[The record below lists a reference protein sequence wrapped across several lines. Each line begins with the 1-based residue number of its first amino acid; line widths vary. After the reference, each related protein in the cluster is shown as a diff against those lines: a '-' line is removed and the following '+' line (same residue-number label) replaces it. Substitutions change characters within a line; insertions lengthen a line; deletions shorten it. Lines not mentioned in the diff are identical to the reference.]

1 MKINTPVTQK
11 ESPVDPTANILSTT
25 DTKGAITYIN
35 QDFVDISG
43 FTPEEVLGKNHNV
56 VRHPDMPP
64 QAFTQLWD
72 TVHGGHSWMGIVKNR
87 CKNGDHYWVDAY
99 VTPILQNGQ
108 VVEYQS
114 VRRQASPDVIAR
126 AETLYGYLMKDHSA
140 MRTVTPRILRRSL
153 PITTK
158 LVLCAAVPAA
168 LAVAAHLSVPLS
180 ALGSVGVWLGAVG
193 SGLMGSLVTL
203 SPLLKVVKATRQ
215 ITDDPVARHVYTGR
229 QDEAGQLQ
237 LALKMLQAE
246 NSGLIGRIADSA
258 ERIKHCSHSLSESV
272 GRCQTEITHQFGET
286 DQVAAAVNEMSASIT
301 EVSNS
306 AQGSSSRVQEGQ
318 HTVHAGHAV
327 VRENVAAIEA
337 LAGEIQAVAAVVGSV
352 KASSEAVTGILDT
365 ISGIAEQTNLLAL
378 NAAIEAARAGEAG
391 RGFAVVADEVRQ
403 LATRTREATE
413 QVHALIGDLQSRSE
427 QAVKAMQQGEERA
440 QYCVA
445 QGEEA
450 AVALSAIVTLF
461 DDISQMNLQIATAVD
476 QQSQAADEINRNILS
491 IRDASEGSLDSMEH
505 SASAG
510 NTLHGMAS
518 AFSQLADQFW
528 SKKTD
533 KS

>member
-1 MKINTPVTQK
+1 MKLNTPVTQK
-11 ESPVDPTANILSTT
+11 EAPVGPAANILSTT

-72 TVHGGHSWMGIVKNR
+72 AVHGGHSWMGIVKNR

-108 VVEYQS
+108 VAEYQS
-114 VRRQASPDVIAR
+114 VRRQASPEAIAR
-126 AETLYGYLMKDHSA
+126 AEKLYACLLTDHSA
-140 MRTVTPRILRRSL
+140 MRTKTPRMLRKSL
-153 PITTK
+153 SASSK
-158 LVLCAAVPAA
+158 LVLCAAMPAA
-168 LAVAAHLSVPLS
+168 AAVAAHLSLQLNPL
-180 ALGSVGVWLGAVG
+180 ASVGVWLGAVG
-193 SGLMGSLVTL
+193 AGLLGSLVTL
-203 SPLLKVVKATRQ
+203 SPLLKAVKATRLL
-215 ITDDPVARHVYTGR
+215 TDDPVARHVYTGR

-237 LALKMLQAE
+237 LALKMFQAE
-246 NSGLIGRIADSA
+246 NSGLIGRIANSA
-258 ERIKHCSHSLSESV
+258 ERIKYCSQSLSDSV

-286 DQVAAAVNEMSASIT
+286 DQVAAAINEMSASIT

-337 LAGEIQAVAAVVGSV
+337 LAGEIQDVATVVSSV
-352 KASSEAVTGILDT
+352 KSSSEAVTGILDT

-403 LATRTREATE
+403 LATRTRDATE
-413 QVHALIGDLQSRSE
+413 QVHTLIGDLQSRSE
-427 QAVKAMQQGEERA
+427 QAVKAMQQGKERA
-440 QYCVA
+440 QICVA

-450 AVALSAIVTLF
+450 ATALSAIVNLF
-461 DDISQMNLQIATAVD
+461 DEISQMNLQIASAVD
-476 QQSQAADEINRNILS
+476 QQSQAADEINRNILL

-510 NTLHGMAS
+510 HSLHGMAS

-528 SKKTD
+528 AKKSE